1 MGCWA
6 TAWWSGIQPGQ
17 CCVNPFV
24 KSDIRP
30 TSRICKV
37 SESVGLLFDGTWL
50 LGSNFSGFSSCN
62 VKQLSLCVCIF
73 IYIYVYIYIS
83 GRVRE
88 LSSSS
93 FTAQRQKVIRQG
105 KKEPTNEPTNER
117 TNEPTNEWTNK
128 KKINKKKKEKGRN
141 NPSLLTINV
150 VRKISFPCCRKC

>member
-1 MGCWA
+1 MC
-6 TAWWSGIQPGQ
+6 
-17 CCVNPFV
+17 
-24 KSDIRP
+24 
-30 TSRICKV
+30 
-37 SESVGLLFDGTWL
+37 
-50 LGSNFSGFSSCN
+50 
-62 VKQLSLCVCIF
+62 
-73 IYIYVYIYIS
+73 IS

-117 TNEPTNEWTNK
+117 MNERTNERTNK
-128 KKINKKKKEKGRN
+128 KRINKKKKEKGRN